1 LEPKGASLEDKFKL
15 NCIGE
20 NDRLSLRISRV
31 NHSCRPNASC
41 SYDEVA
47 QVAILY
53 ALMDIQLGE
62 EICVSYCSF
71 ARLDQLRPNA
81 GVSPEMEFVI
91 CRMTL
96 KAKWGITCPLDCFC
110 KDPGTRQLVL
120 EGRRLNDDINSAAA
134 VGSIEGILKAVEKRL
149 EIEVELN
156 MSWSEIAK
164 LGSELYRIALMKE
177 KTFPKAHQFL
187 KDIQELNGMIRPHS
201 KYTATLKGIRGCNW
215 SIRQRMSVI

>member
-1 LEPKGASLEDKFKL
+1 
-15 NCIGE
+15 
-20 NDRLSLRISRV
+20 V
-31 NHSCRPNASC
+31 NHNCRPNAGY
-41 SYDEVA
+41 SYDEVG

-53 ALMDIQLGE
+53 ALKDIHPGE
-62 EICVSYCSF
+62 EICLSYCSF

-81 GVSPEMEFVI
+81 GLVSPDMEFVI
-91 CRMTL
+91 CRVTL
-96 KAKWGITCPLDCFC
+96 KAKWGITCALDCFC
-110 KDPGTRQLVL
+110 KDPGARKLVL

-134 VGSIEGILKAVEKRL
+134 AGSIEGILKACEKRL

-177 KTFPKAHQFL
+177 RTFPKAYQFL
-187 KDIQELNGMIRPHS
+187 KDIQELNGIIRPHS
-201 KYTATLKGIRGCNW
+201 KYTATLRGIRGCNW

>member
-1 LEPKGASLEDKFKL
+1 
-15 NCIGE
+15 
-20 NDRLSLRISRV
+20 
-31 NHSCRPNASC
+31 
-41 SYDEVA
+41 
-47 QVAILY
+47 
-53 ALMDIQLGE
+53 MDIQPGE

-81 GVSPEMEFVI
+81 GVSPEIEFVI

-177 KTFPKAHQFL
+177 KTFPKAYQFL
-187 KDIQELNGMIRPHS
+187 KDIQGLNGMIRPHS

-215 SIRQRMSVI
+215 SIRQRMSVIWIMLLLYLFLKCGFFFLTLCVDLIQKFIILIRDYFLLLVRNIWHIRRGHL